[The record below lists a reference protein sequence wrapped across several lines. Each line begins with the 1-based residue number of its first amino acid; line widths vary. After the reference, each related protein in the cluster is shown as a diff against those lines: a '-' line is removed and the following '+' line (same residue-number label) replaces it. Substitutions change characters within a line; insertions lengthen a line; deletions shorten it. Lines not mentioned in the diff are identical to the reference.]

1 MFIFNEYIKKIKI
14 LVIYLVQAEYNYIN
28 SYLQRIKTIIQ
39 KSNILYNPV
48 LWRNTGQGPKFD
60 RNRKICY
67 NKFVAFKGGN
77 KFYMKNND
85 KASISL
91 KKIVCISI
99 TLIFLLSVGVMAGNV
114 KVRNVKIVLSSGYEM
129 DILTT
134 KTSVKDILNENH
146 IVLLEDEKVTPD
158 TTEEL
163 SDNNTIII
171 SKESEEVEISENV
184 EKSSEI
190 TTEEVLNNYSKI
202 VEKIVVE
209 EEKIPY
215 ETITKDVTT
224 GSGAKQDRVVQNGQ
238 DGIKEVTYK
247 VKYQNDKEIEKTK
260 ISSKVVKEPVDKIIE
275 VRTKQVTTRGG
286 SRTTYNGGKWTYS
299 ASELDLLCAITAQ
312 ECNSSYEGALAV
324 ITTACNRTVSSSW
337 RSYGSDPLSQY
348 MAPNQFCYSI
358 DSYWQRRLNGNY
370 PSYVKQAVLDALNG
384 KRNHT
389 YLSFRAAGYA
399 SGEIIGG
406 NVYFNS
412 L

>member
-1 MFIFNEYIKKIKI
+1 
-14 LVIYLVQAEYNYIN
+14 
-28 SYLQRIKTIIQ
+28 
-39 KSNILYNPV
+39 
-48 LWRNTGQGPKFD
+48 
-60 RNRKICY
+60 
-67 NKFVAFKGGN
+67 
-77 KFYMKNND
+77 MKNDD

-99 TLIFLLSVGVMAGNV
+99 ILIFLLSIGVMAGNV
-114 KVRNVKIVLSSGYEM
+114 KVNNVKIILSSGYEM
-129 DILTT
+129 DVITT
-134 KTSVKDILNENH
+134 KTSIKDILDENH

-171 SKESEEVEISENV
+171 SKESEEVEVFEKV
-184 EKSSEI
+184 EKSSEVSTDDI
-190 TTEEVLNNYSKI
+190 LNNYSKI
-202 VEKIVVE
+202 IEKIVVE
-209 EEKIPY
+209 KETIPY

-224 GSGAKQDRVVQNGQ
+224 GSGTKQDRVVQEGKNG
-238 DGIKEVTYK
+238 IREVTYK
-247 VKYQNDKEIEKTK
+247 VKYQNGEEIEKTE
-260 ISSKVVKEPVDKIIE
+260 ISSKVVKEPVDKIVEI
-275 VRTKQVTTRGG
+275 RTKQITTRGT

-299 ASELDLLCAITAQ
+299 DSELDLICAITAQ
-312 ECNSSYEGALAV
+312 ECSSSYEGALAV

-337 RSYGSDPLSQY
+337 KRYGSDPLSQY
-348 MAPNQFCYSI
+348 MAPSQFCYSI
-358 DSYWQRRLNGNY
+358 DNYWRRRLNGNY

-389 YLSFRAAGYA
+389 YLSFRAAGYH

>member
-1 MFIFNEYIKKIKI
+1 
-14 LVIYLVQAEYNYIN
+14 
-28 SYLQRIKTIIQ
+28 
-39 KSNILYNPV
+39 
-48 LWRNTGQGPKFD
+48 
-60 RNRKICY
+60 
-67 NKFVAFKGGN
+67 
-77 KFYMKNND
+77 MKNND

-91 KKIVCISI
+91 RKIVCISI
-99 TLIFLLSVGVMAGNV
+99 ILIFLLSVGVMAGNV

-134 KTSVKDILNENH
+134 KTSIKDILDENH
-146 IVLLEDEKVTPD
+146 IVLLENEKVTPKAS
-158 TTEEL
+158 EEL

-171 SKESEEVEISENV
+171 STENIEVTEKV

-190 TTEEVLNNYSKI
+190 TAEEVLDNYSKI

-224 GSGAKQDRVVQNGQ
+224 GSGAKQDSVIQKGQ
-238 DGIKEVTYK
+238 DGIREVTYK
-247 VKYQNDKEIEKTK
+247 IKYQNDKEIEKTK
-260 ISSKVVKEPVDKIIE
+260 ISSKVIKEPVDKIVEI
-275 VRTKQVTTRGG
+275 RTKQITTRGG
-286 SRTTYNGGKWTYS
+286 SRTTYNGGKWTYTS
-299 ASELDLLCAITAQ
+299 SELDLLCAITAQ
-312 ECNSSYEGALAV
+312 ECSSSYNGALAV

-337 RSYGSDPLSQY
+337 KRYGSDPLSQY
-348 MAPNQFCYSI
+348 KAPSQFCYSI
-358 DSYWQRRLNGNY
+358 DSHWQKRLNGNY

-384 KRNHT
+384 KRNHS

-399 SGEIIGG
+399 SGEMIGG

>member
-1 MFIFNEYIKKIKI
+1 
-14 LVIYLVQAEYNYIN
+14 
-28 SYLQRIKTIIQ
+28 
-39 KSNILYNPV
+39 
-48 LWRNTGQGPKFD
+48 
-60 RNRKICY
+60 
-67 NKFVAFKGGN
+67 
-77 KFYMKNND
+77 MKNND

-99 TLIFLLSVGVMAGNV
+99 VLIFLLSVGVMAGNV
-114 KVRNVKIVLSSGYEM
+114 KVNNVKIVLSSGYEKE
-129 DILTT
+129 ILTT
-134 KTSVKDILNENH
+134 KTSVKEILDENH

-158 TTEEL
+158 TSEEL

-171 SKESEEVEISENV
+171 SKESEDVEVSENV
-184 EKSSEI
+184 EKSSDI
-190 TTEEVLNNYSKI
+190 TTEEILDNYSKI

-224 GSGAKQDRVVQNGQ
+224 GSGTKQDRVVQQGK

-247 VKYQNDKEIEKTK
+247 VKYQNDEEIEKVE
-260 ISSKVVKEPVDKIIE
+260 ISSKVIKEPVDKIIE
-275 VRTKQVTTRGG
+275 IRTKQVTTRSSA
-286 SRTTYNGGKWTYS
+286 SRTTYNNGTWSYS

-312 ECNSSYEGALAV
+312 ECSSSYEGALAV
-324 ITTACNRTVSSSW
+324 ITTACNRTKSSSW
-337 RSYGSDPLSQY
+337 KRYGSDPLSQY
-348 MAPNQFCYSI
+348 KAPSQFCYSI
-358 DSYWQRRLNGNY
+358 DSHWQKRLNGNY

-384 KRNHT
+384 KRNHN
-389 YLSFRAAGYA
+389 YLSFRAAGYH